1 MIPTLIIV
9 QILNIVLLIFFNSY
23 WLSMLMMMVFVVIV
37 CIYIVY
43 DVNLITSKHGLSEDE
58 YIIGALIL
66 YIDLMSLLKHLM
78 LILGGK

>member
-1 MIPTLIIV
+1 
-9 QILNIVLLIFFNSY
+9 
-23 WLSMLMMMVFVVIV
+23 MVFVVIV

-66 YIDLMSLLKHLM
+66 YIDVMSLMKYLMHLF
-78 LILGGK
+78 GGKWFL